1 MIRVTYWLC
10 GIECCDLSSPEV
22 EGSCLQV
29 DITGRVSGETSGLE
43 ILVGKLWGSLLDAP
57 SSLLE
62 YLPWGSLLL
71 ENLLWISLLLE
82 YLLWSSLLLE
92 CLSRLEWS
100 CLEPIPRV
108 DKNIPAL
115 QECCLWLC
123 KNTAR

>member
-29 DITGRVSGETSGLE
+29 DITGRMPGETSRLE
-43 ILVGKLWGSLLDAP
+43 ILVDKLWGSLLDAP

-82 YLLWSSLLLE
+82 

-108 DKNIPAL
+108 DQNIPAL
-115 QECCLWLC
+115 QECCLWLG

>member
-10 GIECCDLSSPEV
+10 GIECCGLSSPEV

-29 DITGRVSGETSGLE
+29 DITGRVPRETSWLE
-43 ILVGKLWGSLLDAP
+43 ILIGKLWGSLLDAS

-62 YLPWGSLLL
+62 YL
-71 ENLLWISLLLE
+71 LWRRLLLE
-82 YLLWSSLLLE
+82 YLLWSSLLLK

-100 CLEPIPRV
+100 CLEPILRV

-115 QECCLWLC
+115 Q
-123 KNTAR
+123 

>member
-10 GIECCDLSSPEV
+10 GIDCCGLSSPEV

-29 DITGRVSGETSGLE
+29 DITGRVPRETSWLE
-43 ILVGKLWGSLLDAP
+43 ILIGKLWGSLLDAS

-62 YLPWGSLLL
+62 YLLWRRLLL
-71 ENLLWISLLLE
+71 EYLLQSGLLLE
-82 YLLWSSLLLE
+82 YLLWSSLLLK

-100 CLEPIPRV
+100 CLEPILRV

-115 QECCLWLC
+115 QECCLWPG